1 MKNTLAYLV
10 AELVTPVKSFI
21 VQAPGLLIE
30 KGSQSELISANTD
43 QKYILF
49 VLIITTTISKTTLSI
64 MLRYA

>member
-30 KGSQSELISANTD
+30 KGSQSELISANSD
-43 QKYILF
+43 QKTYF
-49 VLIITTTISKTTLSI
+49 VCFD
-64 MLRYA
+64 YHNDNQ